1 VSWVLAGSGW
11 ALVVFGVV
19 VLRARLSLVA
29 DAEHELRGA
38 VAAISL
44 AAERMRRAGATRAFA
59 SLVALQL
66 DRMDAA
72 LVDLGRA
79 RELRPGRRGP
89 AGAGPGCSA
98 PRIDAGRL
106 SQVVANL
113 VDNAAEHGVGPVEVR
128 WSATGAGARLEIRNR
143 NAEAAG
149 SAGGAPRDSR
159 SVELDEL
166 VAKRRVR
173 RGRGLGIATRAARDL
188 GGSLRV
194 DSGEE
199 ITAAILELP
208 AASDGQGFRA
218 A

>member
-1 VSWVLAGSGW
+1 MSWVLAGSGW

-89 AGAGPGCSA
+89 AGAGTGCSA

-113 VDNAAEHGVGPVEVR
+113 VDNAAEHGTGPVEVR
-128 WSATGAGARLEIRNR
+128 WSATGKGTRLEIRNDNR
-143 NAEAAG
+143 PAKLDALSAE
-149 SAGGAPRDSR
+149 RR
-159 SVELDEL
+159 SG
-166 VAKRRVR
+166 
-173 RGRGLGIATRAARDL
+173 RGRGLDIAARAARDL

-194 DSGEE
+194 DSGDEV
-199 ITAAILELP
+199 TAATLDLP
-208 AASDGQGFRA
+208 APADQRRSRA

>member
-1 VSWVLAGSGW
+1 MSWVLAASGW
-11 ALVVFGVV
+11 ALVAFGIV
-19 VLRARLSLVA
+19 VLRARRSLVA

-38 VAAISL
+38 LAAISL

-66 DRMDAA
+66 DRTDAA
-72 LVDLGRA
+72 LFDLSRA
-79 RELRPGRRGP
+79 REPRLGRREP
-89 AGAGPGCSA
+89 ASAGPGRSA

-128 WSATGAGARLEIRNR
+128 WSATESGARLEIRNGNR
-143 NAEAAG
+143 
-149 SAGGAPRDSR
+149 PR
-159 SVELDEL
+159 ELDEL
-166 VAKRRVR
+166 ATAPAAG
-173 RGRGLGIATRAARDL
+173 RGRGLGIAARAAREL

-194 DSGEE
+194 DYGDEV
-199 ITAAILELP
+199 TAATLELP
-208 AASDGQGFRA
+208 SAADRRPPRA

>member
-1 VSWVLAGSGW
+1 VSWVLAASGW
-11 ALVVFGVV
+11 ALVAFGIV
-19 VLRARLSLVA
+19 VLRARRSLVA

-38 VAAISL
+38 VVAISL

-66 DRMDAA
+66 DRMEAA

-79 RELRPGRRGP
+79 REPRLGRAGP
-89 AGAGPGCSA
+89 ADAGPARSA

-128 WSATGAGARLEIRNR
+128 WSATGSGARLEIRNGNR
-143 NAEAAG
+143 
-149 SAGGAPRDSR
+149 PR
-159 SVELDEL
+159 ELDEL
-166 VAKRRVR
+166 GAG
-173 RGRGLGIATRAARDL
+173 RGRGLGIAARAAREL

-194 DSGEE
+194 DYGDE
-199 ITAAILELP
+199 ITAATLELP
-208 AASDGQGFRA
+208 SAADHRPPRA